1 MTTPPPQGQNPFAQ
15 GQPPQGQNPYG
26 QPPSGNPYGQPQP
39 GDPQQSPSPYF
50 NQGAPVPP
58 PAAPARSGFKK
69 YLRFII
75 PVAAL
80 SIAAGTYFF
89 GGDDATKLQAGDCLR
104 NTGSDSNATVEK
116 LDCSDSKATHK
127 VLAKK
132 DGSSLAQLACQSVQ
146 GTTAAL
152 SWQEG
157 SDSFVLCLADNK

>member
-1 MTTPPPQGQNPFAQ
+1 VTTPPPPQGQNPYAQ

-26 QPPSGNPYGQPQP
+26 QPQGGNPYGQQPQP
-39 GDPQQSPSPYF
+39 GSPQQSPYF

-58 PAAPARSGFKK
+58 PAAPAGAGFKK

-75 PVAAL
+75 PVAVL

-104 NTGSDSNATVEK
+104 NTGSDSNASVEK

-127 VLAKK
+127 VLEKK
-132 DGSSLAQLACQSVQ
+132 DGSSLSQFACQSVV